1 MSSMSNPHD
10 SMDGLM
16 DGYTSKQ
23 TARLALVTG
32 AGGFVGGYLTAELL
46 KRGYNVRAM
55 IRRRADSSIPARLQ
69 ELKTIY
75 KDKLWIVRGDVTN
88 QKDVENAISETD
100 YVFHLASQSFV
111 PDSVDNPT
119 YTFQTNVYGTANIL
133 EAARSEFPRIVFAS
147 SSEIYGL
154 QPPEALPLNE
164 QSRPMPRSPYATS
177 KIFGEYLARNYYDL
191 YDVKTV
197 ISRGFNHEGVG
208 RGNHFVTASI
218 VRQLVMIKLGE
229 LDHLTIGDTT
239 PTRDWSHVQDIV
251 EAYILLAE
259 KGAPGE
265 TYVIGSGKEYSVQDF
280 IELTVK
286 LLSLPG
292 VRIKQ
297 YPSLMRKADVPRLR
311 ADASKIRALG
321 WEPKLTLEDV
331 IVEMIAYYIGMT
343 KGQRACVMS

>member
-1 MSSMSNPHD
+1 MSSM
-10 SMDGLM
+10 
-16 DGYTSKQ
+16 
-23 TARLALVTG
+23 ALALVTG
-32 AGGFVGGYLTAELL
+32 AGGFAGGYLCAELL

-55 IRRRADSSIPARLQ
+55 LRRRADSSVPGRLQ

-88 QKDVENAISETD
+88 ITDTERAVSETD

-119 YTFQTNVYGTANIL
+119 YTFDTNVYGTANVL
-133 EAARSEFPRIVFAS
+133 EAAQANFPKIVFAS
-147 SSEIYGL
+147 SSEIYGA
-154 QPPEALPLNE
+154 QPSEALPLNE
-164 QSRPMPRSPYATS
+164 DSKPNPRSPYATS

-191 YDVKTV
+191 YGVKTI

-208 RGNHFVTASI
+208 RGHHFVTASI

-229 LDHLTIGDTT
+229 LDHLTIGDMT

-280 IELTVK
+280 IELTTK
-286 LLSLPG
+286 LLSLKG
-292 VRIKQ
+292 VRIKRD
-297 YPSLMRKADVPRLR
+297 PALLRKADVPRLQ
-311 ADASKIRALG
+311 ADATKIKKLG
-321 WEPKLTLEDV
+321 WKPKLKLADV
-331 IVEMIAYYIGMT
+331 IIEMIAFYTGMT
-343 KGQRACVMS
+343 KEQRARLTS